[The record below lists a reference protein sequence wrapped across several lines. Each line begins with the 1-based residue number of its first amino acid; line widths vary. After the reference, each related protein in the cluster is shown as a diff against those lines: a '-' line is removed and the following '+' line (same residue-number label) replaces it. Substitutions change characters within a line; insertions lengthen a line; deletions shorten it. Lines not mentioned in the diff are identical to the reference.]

1 MKIKN
6 LIALPAIALAVLF
19 TSCEKEPKASF
30 TASKTEV
37 DIEEVVTFTNTT
49 VDAEAY
55 KWNFGDGNTS
65 TLVSPTHKYTTAG
78 TYTVTLTAESKN
90 GKKTDV
96 ATATIKVKATN
107 GLTYNNTNYPLT
119 KAYFFYYGAIG
130 DNPNSFNFDIF
141 LSDNG
146 IDIVN
151 ETGQGNLVYFEAW
164 SNSATDLTAG
174 NYTFNISGD
183 PNTYTIGM
191 FGFNFNFGTGVGDIF
206 EVTGGNFV
214 ISKTGNE
221 HIINASLTL
230 DNNKTLTVSFKGVF
244 TFMDYTQKK
253 SATKN
258 FRK

>member
-6 LIALPAIALAVLF
+6 LFALPAIALAVLF

-30 TASKTEV
+30 STSKTEV

-49 VDAEAY
+49 VNAETY
-55 KWNFGDGNTS
+55 NWNFGDGNTS

-96 ATATIKVKATN
+96 TTATIKVKATN

-119 KAYFFYYGAIG
+119 KAYFLNYGAIG
-130 DNPNSFNFDIF
+130 GNPNSYNFHII
-141 LSDNG
+141 LADNG
-146 IDIVN
+146 INFDTF
-151 ETGQGNLVYFEAW
+151 TGQGNYVYLLAW
-164 SNSATDLTAG
+164 SSSSTELTAG
-174 NYTFNISGD
+174 NYTYNISKN
-183 PNTYTIGM
+183 PYTISKGE
-191 FGFNFNFGTGVGDIF
+191 FGLNYSLTTGSGDIF
-206 EVTGGNFV
+206 MVTGGNFV

-230 DNNKTLTVSFKGVF
+230 DNNKTLAVSFKGVF
-244 TFMDYTQKK
+244 TFMD
-253 SATKN
+253 
-258 FRK
+258 